1 MPARTPLRV
10 VMFAAEAFPFIK
22 VGGLADVVGAL
33 PKYLRPLGV
42 RSTVVIPAYR
52 DIPHDRHGITPC
64 AELPEFPVPMGPGS
78 ARAEIYRSVLPGTD
92 VDAFFIGCAEY
103 FYRGGIYDDPATHEG
118 FPDNMERF
126 IFFMKAGLELLR
138 RLGRPADIIHC
149 HDSQTGLIP
158 ALLATTYASDPGLAR
173 AGTLFTIHNLAY
185 QGVYPKEALYWAGI
199 DYRHFYP
206 TSPFEFWGKVSFM
219 KAGIEFADRISTVS
233 ETYAREIQSSP
244 EFGHG
249 LEGVLRRRSADLT
262 GIVNGIDYQEWNPDS
277 DPWLPA
283 RFSSR
288 DLAGKAVCKRELLT
302 AFDLPVE
309 ERRVPLV
316 GIVSRLTDQKGFDL
330 VAYGIERIAAMDLKM
345 VVLGNGQRRYH
356 DLLSAIAARYP
367 EKFAVRFGYDNRLA
381 HWIEGGADIFL
392 MPSRYEPCGLNQLYS
407 LRYGTVPVVRATGGL
422 EDTVEDYDA
431 KTDTGS
437 GFKFSGYSA
446 AEMIGA
452 LERAVALYGD
462 AVRWNRLVARIMT
475 LDWSWERSASKY
487 LELYEDIYRK
497 RNPTA

>member
-1 MPARTPLRV
+1 
-10 VMFAAEAFPFIK
+10 MFAAEAFPFVK

-33 PKYLRPLGV
+33 PKYLRPLGAEP
-42 RSTVVIPAYR
+42 TVVIPAYR
-52 DIPHDRHGITPC
+52 DIPHDRHGIKPFT
-64 AELPEFPVPMGPGS
+64 EIPEFPVPMGPGS
-78 ARAEIYRSVLPGTD
+78 ASAEIYRGVFPGTD
-92 VDAFFIGCAEY
+92 IEVFFIGCAEY
-103 FYRGGIYDDPATHEG
+103 FNRGGVYDDPATHEG

-126 IFFMKAGLELLR
+126 VFFMKAGLELLR
-138 RLGRPADIIHC
+138 RLGIPADIVHC

-158 ALLATTYASDPGLAR
+158 ALLATAYASDPGLAR

-199 DYRHFYP
+199 DYRRFYP

-219 KAGIEFADRISTVS
+219 KAAIEYADRISTVS
-233 ETYAREIQSSP
+233 RTYAREIQSSP

-249 LEGVLRRRSADLT
+249 LEGVLRRRSADLI

-283 RFSSR
+283 RFSHR

-330 VAYGIERIAAMDLKM
+330 IAHGIERIAAMDLKM

-356 DLLSAIAARYP
+356 ELLAAIAARYP
-367 EKFAVRFGYDNRLA
+367 ERFAVRFGYDDRLA

-407 LRYGTVPVVRATGGL
+407 LRYGTVPVVHATGGL
-422 EDTVEDYDA
+422 DDTVAEWDP
-431 KTDTGS
+431 TTGAGT
-437 GFKFSGYSA
+437 GFKFTPYTPA
-446 AEMIGA
+446 AFRA
-452 LERAVALYGD
+452 AVERALSTRANP
-462 AVRWNRLVARIMT
+462 AAWTRLVANGMAQ
-475 LDWSWERSASKY
+475 DFSWDRAAAEYVRLY
-487 LELYEDIYRK
+487 GELVSGR
-497 RNPTA
+497 A